1 MNSIGDMI
9 VRIVGDN
16 VQFDSSI
23 DNSESKLN
31 KFGDTATKIGRSLS
45 LFVTTPLIGLG
56 VAAVKSSAQMEMLE
70 TSFSTMLGS
79 ASKAA
84 TLMADLKDM
93 AAKTPFETTDLA
105 NVTKSLLQYGVSVND
120 ILPTLRMLGDVSGG
134 NAAKFAGISYQ
145 YAQMTAAGRLLGGD
159 LRSMVNHGFN
169 PLQEIARTTGE
180 SMASLQQKMARG
192 AITTQM
198 VAAAFKSATSE
209 GGKFY
214 NGMNAASQ
222 TMEGLISTL
231 KDDLG
236 ALGRSLAD
244 QFIPMLKNGIKE
256 LSVLAQKFT
265 ALDKGTK
272 NFILGIAGIAAALGP
287 ALIVIGTGIKLYGAL
302 SLGLMGTATAA
313 NVSTSAFALNKIA
326 LIAHNVATG
335 LVTVATNLLAG
346 AMHVSTLAINGMTAA
361 IAATGIGLLVIG
373 LALAI
378 NKIIQFAKSTKEAK
392 EKQDE
397 LNQSMADSQ
406 ADYLVKKYGE
416 LKDTRGRMVEEE
428 KKLTKEQKEQI
439 DQYYTIIRLDKLRY
453 EQAEAMREASRAGN
467 TVAAEAARKRMEAID
482 AELAGMKKVETTLDA
497 RTKKLIDDR
506 KAAETAYNEELTL
519 IKNLLSNG
527 IIPQEEALNR
537 QISATKNYAEALS
550 SLGYNIKNTT
560 DIGAQALRDAI
571 ALVNQLTVQLNDMS
585 NSGGIGGLSKLDEYA
600 SDFDEEV
607 VNTIQSVRE
616 FDDALE
622 ELNEE
627 VNYFDEHGVTSVKL
641 FDDAITDTW
650 ESLGFVGKQG
660 MLAVKEFD
668 DALEDF
674 ATDTTDIE
682 EWAKKEK
689 IAKWKNYVNVASQEI
704 SGMMS
709 QFASI
714 YNQDVK
720 NQLDALDV
728 ITSAK
733 LKANEKAK
741 EDALKTAGLQEKTA
755 VELAQAEL
763 DAATKAN
770 DKKAIDAA
778 KLALQ
783 KAQIEKEFADK
794 EKAIRKQAAME
805 AYAIQLKQFK
815 ASQGMSI
822 AQATIS
828 GAQATLKALELGPIA
843 GPIAAA
849 IMAGLT
855 AYQIKTISSQTP
867 PPAPTFAEGG
877 IVMPRNGGVSATV
890 AEAGRPEVIFP
901 LDKLEQ
907 FLDSRGTDG
916 MMELT
921 VQMDS
926 DVLLK
931 KIFPAT
937 KNRKVLIHANAVVS

>member
-1 MNSIGDMI
+1 MNPIGDMI

-23 DNSESKLN
+23 DNSESKL
-31 KFGDTATKIGRSLS
+31 KTFGDSATKIGRSLS

-192 AITTQM
+192 TITTQM

-256 LSVLAQKFT
+256 LSALAQKFT

-287 ALIVIGTGIKLYGAL
+287 ALIVIGTGIKLFSAL
-302 SLGLMGTATAA
+302 SLGIAGTTVAA
-313 NVSTSAFALNKIA
+313 NASTSAFALNKIA

-346 AMHVSTLAINGMTAA
+346 AMHVSTLAVNGLTAA

-378 NKIIQFAKSTKEAK
+378 NKIVQFAKSTKEAK

-406 ADYLVKKYGE
+406 AEYLVKKYGE

-467 TVAAEAARKRMEAID
+467 AVAAEAARKRMEAID
-482 AELAGMKKVETTLDA
+482 AELAGMKKVESALTDDQKRVAAASETIAKEFKIIEERAALA
-497 RTKKLIDDR
+497 R
-506 KAAETAYNEELTL
+506 LT
-519 IKNLLSNG
+519 G
-527 IIPQEEALNR
+527 
-537 QISATKNYAEALS
+537 
-550 SLGYNIKNTT
+550 
-560 DIGAQALRDAI
+560 
-571 ALVNQLTVQLNDMS
+571 
-585 NSGGIGGLSKLDEYA
+585 
-600 SDFDEEV
+600 
-607 VNTIQSVRE
+607 
-616 FDDALE
+616 E
-622 ELNEE
+622 ELNVTEEKRATIIRE
-627 VNYFDEHGVTSVKL
+627 VNNLLD
-641 FDDAITDTW
+641 
-650 ESLGFVGKQG
+650 LGFTMQGSGIQSILNGNKQILSDYAAIG
-660 MLAVKEFD
+660 EEEKARMDAEEELARIQQDLYERW
-668 DALEDF
+668 
-674 ATDTTDIE
+674 E
-682 EWAKKEK
+682 ERDRNKKETLAKGLENAAAVAEAEAK
-689 IAKWKNYVNVASQEI
+689 IVSDKTDKNLISYQEEENKKQALLNGSYNSIKEVESAKYELINWYGVASVEAEKWAAEQKLKVYKKYATMAAQEI
-704 SGMMS
+704 SSMMG

-794 EKAIRKQAAME
+794 EAAIKKDSANK